1 MSADRLSRRC
11 KLNLVQQFDWWRNS
25 EADRKIKLLP
35 SAIDRATLSHW
46 VGDLRDMNKLPSILC
61 AGEPSRL
68 FPILADTSKEGR
80 TLSIFLACL
89 ENIPEFGRALLGG
102 LGVRLGT
109 RSRVDTFTEV
119 GLQKNLSD
127 AKHRPDGLILVNIG
141 KVSWTAL
148 VEAKVGNSDLTNP
161 QIEAYLALAKLN
173 GIDAVITVSNQ
184 FTPIP
189 THHPLTVNSSLT
201 KKVSLFHWS
210 WAYVITQ
217 AQLLREMGEVE
228 DREQLILLSEL
239 QRFLL
244 HDSSGVKEFSQMP
257 AAWPELCAMVSAG
270 GEVKVRSEASQEV
283 VGCWHQALDQVTT
296 VLCRQLANH
305 VKVVMSR
312 SEASDPQ
319 LRLKNAL
326 TDLAKDKC
334 LNSQIVIPDTAAP
347 VQICAD
353 ISKRVLTFQMRLRAP
368 TDRKSTKAR
377 LSWLLRQI
385 ADADP
390 KDIHVRLLWPG
401 RSSATLFPLADLR
414 ARPEIASNDKDGM
427 AVSSFELL
435 LVKDLGGKFTQR
447 KNFVTELVSGASDFH
462 VSIGANLTNWQ
473 AKPPKISDE
482 RLEPTSVGADALRDQ
497 IEQEAL
503 ERSG

>member
-1 MSADRLSRRC
+1 MR
-11 KLNLVQQFDWWRNS
+11 
-25 EADRKIKLLP
+25 
-35 SAIDRATLSHW
+35 
-46 VGDLRDMNKLPSILC
+46 KLPGILT

-80 TLSIFLACL
+80 TLSIFLSCL

-102 LGVRLGT
+102 LGIRVGARGH
-109 RSRVDTFTEV
+109 VDTFTEV
-119 GLQKNLSD
+119 SLQKGLPD
-127 AKHRPDGLILVNIG
+127 AKHRPDGLVVANMG
-141 KVSWTAL
+141 KSTWTAL

-184 FTPIP
+184 FTPLP

-244 HDSSGVKEFSQMP
+244 HPSSGVKEFDQMP
-257 AAWPELCAMVSAG
+257 AAWSDLCATVSAG
-270 GEVKVRSEASQEV
+270 GKVNIKSEASQEV

-296 VLCRQLANH
+296 VLSRQLANH
-305 VKVVMSR
+305 VKVIMSR
-312 SEASDPQ
+312 NEAADPQ
-319 LRLKNAL
+319 LRHKNAL
-326 TDLAKDKC
+326 SDLAKDVS
-334 LNSQIVIPDTAAP
+334 LNSQLNIPDTAAP
-347 VQICAD
+347 MQICAN
-353 ISKRVLTFQMRLRAP
+353 ISKRVLSFQMRLKAP
-368 TDRKSTKAR
+368 VDRKSTKAR
-377 LSWLLRQI
+377 LSWLMRQL
-385 ADADP
+385 ADANP
-390 KDIHVRLLWPG
+390 KDIHVRFLWPG
-401 RSSATLFPLADLR
+401 RAAATQFPLADLR
-414 ARPEIASNDKDGM
+414 DRPEIASADKDGM

-447 KNFVTELVSGASDFH
+447 KNFVSELVSGASDFH
-462 VSIGANLTNWQ
+462 ANIGANLTNWQ
-473 AKPPKISDE
+473 AKPPKISE
-482 RLEPTSVGADALRDQ
+482 GKHEPTSVGADALRDQ
-497 IEQEAL
+497 VEQEAL
-503 ERSG
+503 DRSG